1 MHVRR
6 VTWRHSRLLRT
17 WAFIQVLSFAAPDRK
32 GQYFGSMATL
42 YGLYRMAATWW
53 MAYPWGYEGGLGLPG
68 LDGSL
73 SSLRA
78 CPLGP
83 LHLYT
88 SFQQRGV
95 SSLQA
100 GCNWTLK
107 SNRNVDSNILKKLA
121 RLGKFSRYKPPPMS
135 RCLSSQ
141 VSRDFITCLLFSILL
156 LTVRAA
162 PIRNHIHSN
171 YA

>member
-1 MHVRR
+1 
-6 VTWRHSRLLRT
+6 
-17 WAFIQVLSFAAPDRK
+17 
-32 GQYFGSMATL
+32 MATL

-100 GCNWTLK
+100 GYIGDENGQGPQWPKGHLTLREAPGVMQIC
-107 SNRNVDSNILKKLA
+107 SAVPFLVLEPITADEQEWPYIQAGHENGNLQPEASAMLPINFAAAMGRLTRNFATWRSERVISL
-121 RLGKFSRYKPPPMS
+121 
-135 RCLSSQ
+135 
-141 VSRDFITCLLFSILL
+141 
-156 LTVRAA
+156 
-162 PIRNHIHSN
+162 
-171 YA
+171 